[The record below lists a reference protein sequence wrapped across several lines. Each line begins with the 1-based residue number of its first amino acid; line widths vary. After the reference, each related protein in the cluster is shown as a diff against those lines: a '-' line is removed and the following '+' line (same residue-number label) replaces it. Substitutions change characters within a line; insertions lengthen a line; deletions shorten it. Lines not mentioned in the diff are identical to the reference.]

1 MIVEGDRV
9 VEGKEAVG
17 CEVIV
22 GDEVPVEGEGGKV
35 GTRKVNGN
43 HRGVVT
49 VRLRWW
55 VGGTLV
61 RRGLQEVGV
70 SQRCWLVRLAHERGS
85 RIVVS

>member
-22 GDEVPVEGEGGKV
+22 GDGEPVEGEGGKV

-43 HRGVVT
+43 HRGVGNRKVEM
-49 VRLRWW
+49 VG
-55 VGGTLV
+55 GGTLV
-61 RRGLQEVGV
+61 RRGLQEVVV